1 MVMIDLDNLT
11 NHNPLT
17 IATGIAARVK
27 QRRLENNLTQ
37 AGLAERA
44 GIPLPT
50 YRLFEKSGKISL
62 TGLLQIAYALN
73 CTDDFGTLFARHQWQ
88 SLDEML
94 ENKSIN
100 RKRGTRK

>member
-1 MVMIDLDNLT
+1 MIDLDNLT
-11 NHNPLT
+11 THNPST
-17 IATGIAARVK
+17 IAAEIAARVK

-50 YRLFEKSGKISL
+50 YRLFEKTGRISL
-62 TGLLQIAYALN
+62 TGLLQIAYALD
-73 CTDDFGTLFARHQWQ
+73 CTDDFASLFARRQWQ

-94 ENKSIN
+94 ENKNIN

>member
-1 MVMIDLDNLT
+1 MIDLDNLT
-11 NHNPLT
+11 ASNPSA
-17 IATGIAARVK
+17 IAAGIASRVK

-50 YRLFEKSGKISL
+50 YRLFEKTGKISL
-62 TGLLQIAYALN
+62 IGLLQIAYALD
-73 CTDDFGTLFARHQWQ
+73 CTDDFGTLFARQQWQ

-94 ENKSIN
+94 ENNKVN
-100 RKRGTRK
+100 RKRGARK